1 MGAVLFDLDGTLT
14 DPEEG
19 ITRSAAYALEHFG
32 IHVEDPHTLT
42 PFIGPPLKDSFMQF
56 YGFSDADALRA
67 VELYRERF
75 SVTGIFENRPYD
87 GVGELLSSLAREG
100 LTLAVASSKP
110 EVFVKRIMEH
120 FGLSAPFAAV
130 CGSELDGR
138 RVKKAEVI
146 AYALETLGLSPSPA
160 VVMVGDRSHDVA
172 GAKANGLR
180 CVGAL
185 FGFGGRE
192 ELEAAGADYLAES
205 VEDLGR
211 VLRAIPELWS

>member
-19 ITRSAAYALEHFG
+19 ITRSVAYALEHFG
-32 IHVEDPHTLT
+32 IHVENTHTLT

-56 YGFSDADALRA
+56 YGFSDADALHA

-87 GVGELLSSLAREG
+87 GIDELLRSLAREG

-110 EVFVKRIMEH
+110 EVYVKRIMEH
-120 FGLSAPFAAV
+120 FGLAAPFAAV

-146 AYALETLGLSPSPA
+146 AYALDKLGLAPSPA

-192 ELEAAGADYLAES
+192 ELEAAGAAFFAEDA
-205 VEDLGR
+205 EDLGR
-211 VLRAIPELWS
+211 VLRAIPELWA

>member
-1 MGAVLFDLDGTLT
+1 MDGRRVKKA
-14 DPEEG
+14 EV
-19 ITRSAAYALEHFG
+19 IAYALEHFG